1 MNIVFRTDASSEIGT
16 GHVMRCLTL
25 AQRLRK
31 DEVVCTFVCREHD
44 GHYIEHIRNQHF
56 KVLALPKRLNKQKKG
71 KLQHASWLVCD
82 QQTDAKETREAI
94 QGINPE
100 WLIVDHYGID
110 KEWEESLR
118 DVYKKLMVIDDLADR
133 THCCDLLL
141 DQNLICDTKTPYINL
156 VPGYCKQLFGPAYAL
171 LRQEFITNRAF
182 VRQVKSVSS
191 IFVFFGGVDSTNL
204 TELFLNSIASEE
216 LKHLTAEVVVGINNN
231 HVDSIEKASATNSNV
246 TLHSGI
252 DNIAEVMI
260 KADVAIGT
268 CGSSTWERMCMG
280 LASLT
285 VIGGEN
291 EQHIADELASLDLI
305 DVVGSALEITMPLL
319 KNKIMEFTTNIDRI
333 QTQQCKI
340 LKAVDGLGVERVVE
354 QLL

>member
-1 MNIVFRTDASSEIGT
+1 MNVVFRVDASSEIGT

-25 AQRLRK
+25 AKRLRK
-31 DEVVCTFVCREHD
+31 DEVVCTFICREHD

-56 KVLALPKRLNKQKKG
+56 KVLSLPQKVNKLNKG
-71 KLQHASWLVCD
+71 KLQYASWLVCD
-82 QQTDAKETREAI
+82 QQTDANETREAI
-94 QGINPE
+94 QGINTE

-118 DVYKKLMVIDDLADR
+118 DVCKRIMVIDDLADR
-133 THCCDLLL
+133 THYCDLLL

-156 VPGYCKQLFGPAYAL
+156 VPDYCKQLLGPAYAL

-182 VRQVKSVSS
+182 VQQVKSVSR
-191 IFVFFGGVDSTNL
+191 IFVFFGGVDNANL
-204 TELFLNSIASEE
+204 TKLFLDSIASEE
-216 LKHLTAEVVVGINNN
+216 LKHLTAEVVVGMNNN
-231 HVDSIEKASATNSNV
+231 HVDSIEKASATNNNV
-246 TLHSGI
+246 TLHRGI

-285 VIGGEN
+285 VVGGEN

-305 DVVGSALEITMPLL
+305 EIIGSVPEITVPLL
-319 KNKIMEFTTNIDRI
+319 KNKIMEYISNIDRI

-340 LKAVDGLGVERVVE
+340 LKVVDGLGVERVVE
-354 QLL
+354 QIL